1 MKTVKQAAELAGV
14 SVRTLHHYDAIG
26 LLKPTA
32 VTDAGYRLYDDGALA
47 RLRTILLY
55 RQLQFGL
62 DEIKAILDSPNFDPQ
77 TALAQ
82 QIDLLQRQRDHLDA
96 VIALA
101 RRIQKQGENN
111 MDFKPLNENPMQQYK
126 EEAKARWGGTAAWG
140 EYEEKQLRGRD
151 HTAAA
156 EAMMDI
162 FARFGALRDAASDGA
177 EAQKLVAELK
187 EHISANFYT
196 CTDEILASLGQMYT
210 ADERFAA
217 NIDKA
222 GGDGTARFA
231 ARAIEVYC
239 SRK

>member
-32 VTDAGYRLYDDGALA
+32 VTEAGYRLYDDGALA

-82 QIDLLQRQRDHLDA
+82 QIELLERQRDHLDA

-101 RRIQKQGENN
+101 RRIQKQGDDI
-111 MDFKPLNENPMQQYK
+111 MDFKPLNENTMQQYK
-126 EEAKARWGGTAAWG
+126 EEAKACWGGTAAWG
-140 EYEEKQLRGRD
+140 EYEEKKRRGHD
-151 HTAAA
+151 HAAA
-156 EAMMDI
+156 GEELMAI
-162 FARFGALRDAASDGA
+162 FARFGALRDASPDSEA
-177 EAQKLVAELK
+177 AQKLVAELK

-196 CTDEILASLGQMYT
+196 CTDEILASLGRMYT

-222 GGDGTARFA
+222 GGEGTADFA
-231 ARAIEVYC
+231 ARAIEVY
-239 SRK
+239 SGK